1 MHAERRCV
9 QCMSM
14 CVMCRRNVE
23 QELGSMQDK
32 EFDALL
38 AAAWQ
43 LQVCHRG
50 GFWLY
55 VKEKMCPEPIA

>member
-1 MHAERRCV
+1 
-9 QCMSM
+9 
-14 CVMCRRNVE
+14 MCRRNVE
-23 QELGSMQDK
+23 QELGSMHDK

-55 VKEKMCPEPIA
+55 VKEKMYLKMLV